1 MLWNDNHYEEKTN
14 NPTDEDIHTRVEQ
27 LRQQAN
33 AAVGAK
39 KYTQA
44 CELYTQAIQLA
55 PCAILYANRALA
67 RTKMEEYG
75 YAYMDACKSIEWDPK
90 YPKGYYRRAVANFA
104 LGKYKAALEDFKKV
118 LQLVPHDADA
128 MAKKKE
134 CERRIREQAFA
145 KAIDS
150 DAVKPLSLFETMDYH
165 SIVVEDSYQG
175 PRWEQEENISESFC
189 YELIE
194 YLRNQGKL
202 HKKYLIKLLVY
213 AKRYFDQLDNIVTY
227 QVKESGIT
235 VCGDT
240 HGQFYDLLNIFQ
252 LNGYPS
258 CGNPYL
264 FNGDF
269 VDRGSFSVEVIVT
282 LLTFVCYDP
291 LCMLLNRGNHESK
304 NMNKIYG
311 FEGEVKAKYNETI
324 YSLFA
329 ELFESLPLGHLL
341 IGNEKGMRK
350 QVLVIHGGLFSRDG
364 VLLEDLQRL
373 DRHREP
379 DQGLMAELLWSDP
392 QKEWGWGISKRGIG
406 VSFGP
411 DVTRRFL
418 DANQIALL
426 VRSHEM
432 KEKGYE
438 VEAENR
444 LITVFSAPNYCDQM
458 GNLGAYI
465 RFSSTLEPQFYTFAQ
480 VAHPNIPPMAY
491 ASSGLGSMGLV

>member
-1 MLWNDNHYEEKTN
+1 MKDTLWKENHFQDNIPDADSIQVDDIQTRAEK
-14 NPTDEDIHTRVEQ
+14 

-39 KYTQA
+39 KYAQA
-44 CELYTQAIQLA
+44 CELYTQAIELS

-75 YAYMDACKSIEWDPK
+75 YAYMDACKSIELDCH

-104 LGKYKAALEDFKKV
+104 LGKYKAALEDFKK
-118 LQLVPHDADA
+118 
-128 MAKKKE
+128 E

-150 DAVKPLSLFETMDYH
+150 DAVKPVSLFETIDYE
-165 SIVVEDSYQG
+165 SIIVEDSYQG
-175 PRWEQEENISESFC
+175 PTWEQEDISESFC

-213 AKRYFDQLDNIVTY
+213 AKRYLDQLDNIVSY

-240 HGQFYDLLNIFQ
+240 HGQYYDLLNIFQ

-258 CGNPYL
+258 RDNPYL

-269 VDRGSFSVEVIVT
+269 VDRGSFSVEVIIT

-311 FEGEVKAKYNETI
+311 FEGEVKTKYNETI

-341 IGNEKGMRK
+341 IGNEKGNRK

-364 VLLEDLQRL
+364 VLLEDLQHL

-392 QKEWGWGISKRGIG
+392 QKEMGWGVSKRGIG

-411 DVTRRFL
+411 DVTCRFL

-432 KEKGYE
+432 KEQGYE
-438 VEAENR
+438 VEADNR

-480 VAHPNIPPMAY
+480 VPHPNVPPMAY
-491 ASSGLGSMGLV
+491 ASNGLGSMGLV

>member
-1 MLWNDNHYEEKTN
+1 
-14 NPTDEDIHTRVEQ
+14 
-27 LRQQAN
+27 
-33 AAVGAK
+33 
-39 KYTQA
+39 
-44 CELYTQAIQLA
+44 
-55 PCAILYANRALA
+55 
-67 RTKMEEYG
+67 
-75 YAYMDACKSIEWDPK
+75 MDACKSIEWDPR

-104 LGKYKAALEDFKKV
+104 LGKYKAALEDFTRV
-118 LQLVPHDADA
+118 LQLVPNDTDAL
-128 MAKKKE
+128 AKKKE
-134 CERRIREQAFA
+134 CEKRMRELAFA

-150 DAVKPLSLFETMDYH
+150 DAVKPCSAFDTIDYE
-165 SIVVEDSYQG
+165 SIPVEDSYTG
-175 PRWEQEENISESFC
+175 PRWERDEDIKSFC
-189 YELIE
+189 DQLIE
-194 YLRNQGKL
+194 YLRNQGRL
-202 HKKYLIKLLVY
+202 HRKYLIKLLCY
-213 AKRYFDQLDNIVTY
+213 SKRYFDQLSNIVSY
-227 QVKESGIT
+227 QVKECGLT

-240 HGQFYDLLNIFQ
+240 HGQFYDVLNIFQ

-258 CGNPYL
+258 RENPYL

-269 VDRGSFSVEVIVT
+269 VDRGSFSVEVIIT
-282 LLTFVCYDP
+282 LLSFVCYDP
-291 LCMLLNRGNHESK
+291 QCMLLNRGNHESR

-311 FEGEVKAKYNETI
+311 FEGEVKSKYNEKI

-341 IGNEKGMRK
+341 MGEKENQR
-350 QVLVIHGGLFSRDG
+350 VLVIHGGLFSREG
-364 VLLEDLQRL
+364 VTLEDLQKI

-392 QKEWGWGISKRGIG
+392 QKELGLGVSKRGIG

-432 KEKGYE
+432 KEQGYE
-438 VEAENR
+438 IEADNR

-465 RFSSTLEPQFYTFAQ
+465 RFSSSLEPHVTTFSH
-480 VAHPNIPPMAY
+480 VPHPNVPPMAY
-491 ASSGLGSMGLV
+491 ASNGLSSMGLV